1 MMMVG
6 MTNSETESKESSG
19 QDKIYSPL
27 ENQNML
33 LKKQREDNIKLTDR

>member
-1 MMMVG
+1 MMVG
-6 MTNSETESKESSG
+6 MTNSETESIESSG

-33 LKKQREDNIKLTDR
+33 LTKQREDNIKLTDR